1 MKQRFRFLILFI
13 VINFFVSYAGSH
25 TILANGE
32 GEVPSGITLP
42 NPIAPAGDIMQL
54 LNNLLRVL
62 RNFIAP
68 PIVGI
73 MIIIGA
79 LQILTAAGDEEKF
92 KTGKKT
98 VLYAVIGYAIILLAS
113 GISFIIQEIL
123 RSGQSQ

>member
-1 MKQRFRFLILFI
+1 VIKRFLFVPIILFLGYFL
-13 VINFFVSYAGSH
+13 FFNLVA
-25 TILANGE
+25 ADEPGE
-32 GEVPSGITLP
+32 NPPTITLP